1 MFWRLKLRLLYWL
14 WPLLEQLSEYPLSDI
29 EELTMKE
36 RKIIITI
43 DPKHPEEL
51 KTEVSGF
58 DDNACLKATKSLEE
72 ALGKVASRDLKPEGR
87 KEPNLYEKLGQK

>member
-1 MFWRLKLRLLYWL
+1 MGAPSSSNGKHSLVSWVSWEIFDHNN
-14 WPLLEQLSEYPLSDI
+14 PSEKY
-29 EELTMKE
+29 TMKE

-51 KTEVSGF
+51 KTEVAGF
-58 DDNACLKATKSLEE
+58 DDNTCLKATKSLEE